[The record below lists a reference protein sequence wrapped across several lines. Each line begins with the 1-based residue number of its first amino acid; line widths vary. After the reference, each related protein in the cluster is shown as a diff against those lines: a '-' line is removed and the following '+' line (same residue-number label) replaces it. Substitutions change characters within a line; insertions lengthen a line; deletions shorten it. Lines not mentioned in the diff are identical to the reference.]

1 MAGGKLMKCAHH
13 DFQTTLPAW
22 GTCYRSFM
30 SHDDNTSLRDDV
42 RREMLRR
49 LSNDELA
56 AIQTPDLKPLAQE
69 VLIARALHPQ
79 WVPAP
84 YFGMV
89 FNGRPS

>member
-1 MAGGKLMKCAHH
+1 
-13 DFQTTLPAW
+13 
-22 GTCYRSFM
+22 M

-69 VLIARALHPQ
+69 VLIARASHPQ
-79 WVPAP
+79 WMPAP